1 VSTVVM
7 KVDDARAFE
16 MIDTSSNCHV
26 FSVDSESEAKF
37 WMLAL
42 KAASLDALSGPV
54 GTERAKAQQQL
65 LTTSLRALHFHRPKT
80 PSQRRQS
87 QVLMPSQFTKG
98 SHPDLEANQ
107 RKSAARKTT
116 TRPSSTLFSRPISG
130 EGSVLEAAGNA
141 AGNVLELG
149 LGLGL
154 GFVDEVIPYLGFKSS
169 EAEEVV
175 GTGESVTTSSAQK
188 DDTVRLS
195 PGQEHASF
203 LDLHEEL
210 KRDMAQKV
218 PSIVG

>member
-1 VSTVVM
+1 MSTVVM

-42 KAASLDALSGPV
+42 KAASVDALSGPV

-65 LTTSLRALHFHRPKT
+65 LAASLRSLYFNRPKT
-80 PSQRRQS
+80 PNQRRHS
-87 QVLMPSQFTKG
+87 QVLMSQFTKG

-107 RKSAARKTT
+107 RKSAARKTA

-154 GFVDEVIPYLGFKSS
+154 GLVDEVIPYLGFKAN
-169 EAEEVV
+169 EVEEVV
-175 GTGESVTTSSAQK
+175 GSGEGVTTSAQK

-195 PGQEHASF
+195 PGQEQTHF

-210 KRDMAQKV
+210 KRDLTQKV
-218 PSIVG
+218 PSIIVG